1 MVQPRWGEYGVIEN
15 GNDAMGIM
23 DSTCERGYIEIP
35 SIFVHTELSNFLGI
49 LLHYSFVSGGRT
61 AIESVPR

>member
-23 DSTCERGYIEIP
+23 DSTCEGDISRSLLSLYIQNTP
-35 SIFVHTELSNFLGI
+35 SLHFVP
-49 LLHYSFVSGGRT
+49 GGRT
-61 AIESVPR
+61 AMESVPL